1 MCICTNT
8 YKNKKITVSTDINVL
23 LVFDLGSDPF
33 LRLVQDLL
41 ALLLDLFGGVF
52 GSFDRLLGSFLDLLG
67 HSASSSRESAFL
79 AFLSRNFVDSLEGD
93 IRLLGRFNRVPSRG
107 NLSGSV
113 DGRGMAAVNGGILVV
128 SYAGGNVPR
137 DGDGRL
143 HALHGSSGRVLVAK
157 GADTSSIDA
166 DVLSRSLGFLLQVA
180 FHSFGTLLTNGGLF
194 IGTAECLLE
203 LRLSIVVLLLSL
215 LVADAANVFGSLREL
230 SIGLVGN

>member
-1 MCICTNT
+1 M
-8 YKNKKITVSTDINVL
+8 L

-79 AFLSRNFVDSLEGD
+79 SRNFVDSLAGD

-143 HALHGSSGRVLVAK
+143 LALHGSSGRVLVAK

>member
-1 MCICTNT
+1 M
-8 YKNKKITVSTDINVL
+8 L

-79 AFLSRNFVDSLEGD
+79 SRNFVDSLAGD
-93 IRLLGRFNRVPSRG
+93 ICLLGRFNRVPSRG

-137 DGDGRL
+137 DGNGRL
-143 HALHGSSGRVLVAK
+143 IALHGSSGRVLVAK

-215 LVADAANVFGSLREL
+215 LVADAANIFGSLREL